1 MVFLICTNRGDLMIS
16 LKEWAGL
23 LKKARIHEEMRQRT
37 DATIRAAGS
46 LLSAGEREAVAPV
59 IKRIIHAGAP
69 LYKISAKTARGLKLL
84 AASHNEII
92 IETACPVC
100 SHLYSVK
107 VRSWKTRGRDCIAPC
122 PECSAFQLIDL
133 DALRKERSATY

>member
-1 MVFLICTNRGDLMIS
+1 MIS

-23 LKKARIHEEMRQRT
+23 LKKARIHEEMRERT

-46 LLSAGEREAVAPV
+46 LFSAGEREAVTPV
-59 IKRIIHAGAP
+59 IKRIITAGVP
-69 LYKISAKTARGLKLL
+69 LYNMSAKTVRGLKLL
-84 AASHNEII
+84 SASHDEIVV
-92 IETACPVC
+92 EATCPVC

-107 VRSWKTRGRDCIAPC
+107 VKSWKTRARDCIAPC

-133 DALRKERSATY
+133 DTLRKERSATY

>member
-1 MVFLICTNRGDLMIS
+1 MIS

-46 LLSAGEREAVAPV
+46 LFSVREREAVVPV
-59 IKRIIHAGAP
+59 IKRILNAGVP
-69 LYKISAKTARGLKLL
+69 LYRISAKTARGLKLI
-84 AASHNEII
+84 STSRDEII

-100 SHLYSVK
+100 SHLYTVK
-107 VRSWKTRGRDCIAPC
+107 VKSWKTRARDCIAPC

-133 DALRKERSATY
+133 DAIRKERPATY

>member
-1 MVFLICTNRGDLMIS
+1 MVFFITTRRGDLMIS

-23 LKKARIHEEMRQRT
+23 LKKARIQEEMRQRT
-37 DATIRAAGS
+37 DATIKAAGS
-46 LLSAGEREAVAPV
+46 LFSARERESVTPV
-59 IKRIIHAGAP
+59 IRRILKVGAP
-69 LYKISAKTARGLKLL
+69 LYKISEKTARGLKLL
-84 AASHNEII
+84 SASCDEIV

-100 SHLYSVK
+100 AHLYSVK
-107 VRSWKTRGRDCIAPC
+107 VKSWKTRARDCIAPC